1 MTHARGMDLLA
12 AMTTFL
18 RVVDSGSLSKAAR
31 DLRVTPAAVSRQLS
45 ALEEELGAT
54 LVVRT
59 TRQVSVTEEGRRFY
73 EHAERTVADAEEARA
88 SVRADHAVTGL
99 VTVSVPTALGLGV
112 LDVSIPELVAAND
125 GLRIDLRLEDHPVD
139 LLADGVDVAVRAGLV
154 PPDTTTLVA
163 QPLALGERVVVASP
177 AYVKKRGEP
186 ARPADLADHDGLVHL
201 HAGADVGVWTLTSGD
216 REMRVEVHGPIRTNA
231 LPALRNAAIAG
242 AGIAIL
248 PRFVIAEDLDAKRLV
263 TLSLSGWRPR
273 SQQIYALIRAE
284 ARSRAR
290 VRALLDHLRERLG
303 ALSADQE

>member
-1 MTHARGMDLLA
+1 MDLLA

-18 RVVDSGSLSKAAR
+18 RVADSGSLSKAAR

-54 LVVRT
+54 LIVRT

-73 EHAERTVADAEEARA
+73 EHAERTVAQAEEARA
-88 SVRADHAVTGL
+88 SVRTDHAVAGL

-112 LDVSIPELVAAND
+112 LDVSLPELVAANP

-139 LLADGVDVAVRAGLV
+139 LLTEGVDVAVRAGLV

-163 QPLALGERVVVASP
+163 QPLALGERVVVAAPS
-177 AYVKKRGEP
+177 YLRSRGEP
-186 ARPADLADHDGLVHL
+186 TRPADLARHDGLVHL
-201 HAGADVGVWTLTSGD
+201 HAGADVGVWTFASG
-216 REMRVEVHGPIRTNA
+216 EHEVRVEVHGPIRTNA
-231 LPALRNAAIAG
+231 LYALRNAALAG
-242 AGIAIL
+242 AGIAVL
-248 PRFVIAEDLDAKRLV
+248 PRFVVAEDLDAKRLQ
-263 TLSLSGWRPR
+263 TLSLSGWQPR
-273 SQQIYALIRAE
+273 SHQIYALVRAE

-303 ALSADQE
+303 ARVTT